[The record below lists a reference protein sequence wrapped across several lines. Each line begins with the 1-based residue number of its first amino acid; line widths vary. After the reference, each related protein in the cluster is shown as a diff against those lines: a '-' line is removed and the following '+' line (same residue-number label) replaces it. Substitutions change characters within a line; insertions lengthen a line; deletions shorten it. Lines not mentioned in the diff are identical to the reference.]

1 MAAFNCYS
9 WTSIIMELTYFIP
22 ECPLDIKGQS
32 THDCSHVA
40 LIAHLGE
47 PSCTGNAEVVGS
59 SPVQSLK
66 IVSCRSFFQ

>member
-22 ECPLDIKGQS
+22 VLRPLDIKGQS

-40 LIAHLGE
+40 LIAQLGE
-47 PSCTGNAEVVGS
+47 HCTGNAEVVGS